1 MNRIRSISR
10 LAAILAGLGGALLA
24 FSATSPAALA
34 SRTPPF
40 GGLIERGSAP
50 PPEHVIIVGG
60 MPGWQITL
68 IAGTVAVLTAAA
80 AVILDR
86 ARAARRQMTTPSV

>member
-1 MNRIRSISR
+1 MKRIHGISR
-10 LAAILAGLGGALLA
+10 PAGVLAGLGAALLA

-40 GGLIERGSAP
+40 GGLIERGPAP
-50 PPEHVIIVGG
+50 VPEHVVIVGG

-68 IAGTVAVLTAAA
+68 IAGMAAVLTAAA

>member
-1 MNRIRSISR
+1 MNRIRNICR
-10 LAAILAGLGGALLA
+10 LTGILAALGVILLT
-24 FSATSPAALA
+24 FSATSLAALA

-40 GGLIERGSAP
+40 GGLIERGPVP
-50 PPEHVIIVGG
+50 PPVHVIVTGG

-68 IAGTVAVLTAAA
+68 IAVGAAVLTATT

-86 ARAARRQMTTPSV
+86 TRAARRQLTAPSA

>member
-1 MNRIRSISR
+1 MNRIRGISR
-10 LAAILAGLGGALLA
+10 PAAILGGLGGALLA
-24 FSATSPAALA
+24 CSAASPAALA

-40 GGLIERGSAP
+40 GGLIERGPAP
-50 PPEHVIIVGG
+50 VPEHVIIVGG

-68 IAGTVAVLTAAA
+68 IAAVAAVLTATA

-86 ARAARRQMTTPSV
+86 ARAARRQQTTPSV

>member
-1 MNRIRSISR
+1 MNRIRGTSR
-10 LAAILAGLGGALLA
+10 LAGILAGLGGALLA

-40 GGLIERGSAP
+40 GGLIERGPAP
-50 PPEHVIIVGG
+50 PPVHVIMVGG
-60 MPGWQITL
+60 TPGWQITL
-68 IAGTVAVLTAAA
+68 IAAMVGVLAATA